1 MFKAILIDKNAS
13 TYNARLADMSED
25 QLPEGDVTV
34 RVSYSTLNFKDGLA
48 ITGNSPVVRKFPMV
62 PGIDFAGIVEEST
75 HPRYKAG
82 DQVLLNGWGVGESH
96 WGGLAQKASV
106 QGDWLIPLPSGL
118 DEHQAM
124 AIGTAGYT
132 AMLCL
137 MALERHGITPDK
149 GDILVTGANGGVG
162 SFAVSL
168 LARNGYSVIAAT
180 GRPEESEYLKKLGA
194 QSVINR
200 NELSEPGRPLSKER
214 WAGAIDSVGSH
225 TLANVCAATRAE
237 GAVAACGLA
246 QGMDLPATVAPFIL
260 RGVSLLGINSV
271 TQVYERRVE
280 AWNRLQT
287 DLDLSMLS
295 EITREITL
303 GEAITASTDLLRGK
317 IRGRLVVNVNR

>member
-137 MALERHGITPDK
+137 MALERHGVTPDK

-303 GEAITASTDLLRGK
+303 GEAITASTDLLQGK